1 MYMNCPESANAQRQK
16 ADQWFFFGGGSTRR
30 AGAWG
35 VTAHGDGVATG
46 DDENVPKLGCG
57 DGCTSLDVLKTTE
70 WPLRKNG
77 LQAL

>member
-1 MYMNCPESANAQRQK
+1 M
-16 ADQWFFFGGGSTRR
+16 
-30 AGAWG
+30 
-35 VTAHGDGVATG
+35 TAHGDGVATG